1 MALWEFVHQ
10 KMIKELKYGWM
21 DICDDDHTD
30 QSGTSRMD
38 VNTAQV
44 EEFIW
49 TTEATYERLL
59 IP

>member
-1 MALWEFVHQ
+1 MVE
-10 KMIKELKYGWM
+10 ELKYGWM
-21 DICDDDHTD
+21 DIYDDDHAD
-30 QSGTSRMD
+30 QSSKSRMD

>member
-1 MALWEFVHQ
+1 
-10 KMIKELKYGWM
+10 M
-21 DICDDDHTD
+21 DIYDDDHTD

-38 VNTAQV
+38 VNKAQV
-44 EEFIW
+44 EKFIW